1 MNLRERA
8 RDKGKNVISED
19 NKLSGADMT
28 EILANT
34 PDRIAMTMAA
44 CSKAYKYATRFGC
57 DKKQRIKAA

>member
-1 MNLRERA
+1 M
-8 RDKGKNVISED
+8 ISED